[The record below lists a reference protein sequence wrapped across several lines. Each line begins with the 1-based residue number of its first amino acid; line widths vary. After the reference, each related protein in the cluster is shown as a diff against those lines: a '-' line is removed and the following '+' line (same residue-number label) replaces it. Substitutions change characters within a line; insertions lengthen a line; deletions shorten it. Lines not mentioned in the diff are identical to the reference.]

1 MQENRHSKV
10 HKISKIEGCKV
21 HKMRSFDPS
30 KVHKIGKIG
39 GCKVHKM
46 RISGSGEK
54 EGVAESGDVLGD
66 KIGRVELR
74 SALCRVLR
82 VSPRAIL

>member
-30 KVHKIGKIG
+30 KVHKINKIG
-39 GCKVHKM
+39 GCKVHKI
-46 RISGSGEK
+46 RIFQALERRRASQ
-54 EGVAESGDVLGD
+54 
-66 KIGRVELR
+66 RVEMF
-74 SALCRVLR
+74 SVTKSGA
-82 VSPRAIL
+82 